1 MNIII
6 EGPDATGK
14 TTLVE
19 KILAKHPNM
28 TLLHDTGKTKNDK
41 EYYMSLLEKDNYRI
55 SVGTELLFV
64 ETATSDMEVGFSVP
78 IYLKYWF

>member
-19 KILAKHPNM
+19 KILAKHPDM
-28 TLLHDTGKTKNDK
+28 TLLHDT
-41 EYYMSLLEKDNYRI
+41 
-55 SVGTELLFV
+55 
-64 ETATSDMEVGFSVP
+64 
-78 IYLKYWF
+78 

>member
-19 KILAKHPNM
+19 KILAKHPDM
-28 TLLHDTGKTKNDK
+28 TLLHDTGKTKNCIITYIFLDTIIRFYK
-41 EYYMSLLEKDNYRI
+41 INCI
-55 SVGTELLFV
+55 SIILHSSF
-64 ETATSDMEVGFSVP
+64 
-78 IYLKYWF
+78 